1 MTNFRE
7 TKAGYVV
14 TIDNIDYFCNNI
26 KPTKVGA
33 KYPITANISRMEK
46 SDEGNKFVH
55 LSAPKDL
62 QIICKVRKV
71 LVDNLTLNT
80 NNDII

>member
-1 MTNFRE
+1 MVSFRE

-14 TIDNIDYFCNNI
+14 TIDNVNYFCNNI
-26 KPTKVGA
+26 RPTKVGA
-33 KYPITANISRMEK
+33 KYPITANISRMDKAE
-46 SDEGNKFVH
+46 DGYTFIH

-71 LVDNLTLNT
+71 LVDNLTLTT